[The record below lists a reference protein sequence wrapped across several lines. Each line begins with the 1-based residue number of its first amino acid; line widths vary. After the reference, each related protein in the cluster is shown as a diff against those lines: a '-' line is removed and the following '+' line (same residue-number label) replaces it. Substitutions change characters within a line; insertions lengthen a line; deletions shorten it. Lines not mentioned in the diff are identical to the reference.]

1 MRDGS
6 LQTLPARDIVP
17 GDRIELEAGDNVPAD
32 ARLLQAYSFKIQEA
46 ALTGESVPASK
57 QAECV
62 LSETTSLGD
71 RRNMAYMGTVVATGK
86 ASAVVVSTGMA
97 TELGQIAGLLEHSK
111 IETTPLQRRLTA
123 LGRILIVACLAIV
136 AVVFVL
142 HLLRGAAVLEV
153 LLISISLA
161 VAAVPEGLPAVVTLT
176 LAVGLQRMS
185 KRNALVR
192 KLPSVETL
200 GSVTV
205 ICSDKTG
212 TLTRNEMTVR
222 EVIAG
227 GIHYQATGIGYAP
240 TGQFVRAGTPASGNS
255 SSNRTGAHDEPMQ
268 AQDEPDL
275 IQVLTIAARCNNAKV
290 TAIGDNGTAWRVI
303 GDPTEG
309 ALLVAARKA
318 RIDVEELQRH
328 ILHEIPFDSERK
340 AMSIVAVA
348 PSGTPTMYTKGA
360 PEVILAKS
368 DAERISGNTIPL
380 SDSRRMQVMQL
391 CSTLAARALRVLA
404 LAYRENPQKDGA
416 EYQESGLVFAGL
428 VGINDPP
435 RETAHEAVRLCL
447 QAGIRP
453 VMITGDHPATA
464 LAIARELQIAK
475 VDDQVMT
482 GTELDAISDTELDMR
497 ISRCSVFA
505 RVSAKHKLR
514 IVEAWQQRGQVVA
527 MTGDGVNDA
536 PAVKAADI
544 GIAMGVTGTD
554 VTKEA
559 ADMILTDD
567 NFASIVSAV
576 EEGRGIF
583 DNIQKVVHYLLSC
596 NASEVLLMF
605 FTALAGWPIPLT
617 AIQILWIN
625 LVTDGLPAA
634 RSGNGAARA
643 RHYESQAEVPS

>member
-1 MRDGS
+1 MSKPIVPISVEPNPHGGSTNKQLVSEQSLPTPAWWAKTIEGVRDELLTDLVHGMSGELVRQRRERFGWNELTEEPPTPFWKKVLRQFSELVILILIVASVISGLIGEWVDAAAILAIVAVNGAISLIQEEKSGRALAALRKLSSPTVKVVRDGS

-17 GDRIELEAGDNVPAD
+17 GDRLELEAGDNVPAD
-32 ARLLQAYSFKIQEA
+32 ARLLQAYSFRIQEA

-123 LGRILIVACLAIV
+123 LGKILIVACLAIV

-227 GIHYQATGIGYAP
+227 GIHYQVTGIGYTP
-240 TGQFVRAGTPASGNS
+240 TGQFVRAGTPDNVNS
-255 SSNRTGAHDEPMQ
+255 SSSRTGAHDEPVQ

-309 ALLVAARKA
+309 ALLVAA
-318 RIDVEELQRH
+318 Q
-328 ILHEIPFDSERK
+328 
-340 AMSIVAVA
+340 
-348 PSGTPTMYTKGA
+348 G
-360 PEVILAKS
+360 
-368 DAERISGNTIPL
+368 
-380 SDSRRMQVMQL
+380 
-391 CSTLAARALRVLA
+391 
-404 LAYRENPQKDGA
+404 EN
-416 EYQESGLVFAGL
+416 
-428 VGINDPP
+428 
-435 RETAHEAVRLCL
+435 
-447 QAGIRP
+447 
-453 VMITGDHPATA
+453 
-464 LAIARELQIAK
+464 
-475 VDDQVMT
+475 
-482 GTELDAISDTELDMR
+482 
-497 ISRCSVFA
+497 RC
-505 RVSAKHKLR
+505 
-514 IVEAWQQRGQVVA
+514 
-527 MTGDGVNDA
+527 
-536 PAVKAADI
+536 
-544 GIAMGVTGTD
+544 
-554 VTKEA
+554 
-559 ADMILTDD
+559 
-567 NFASIVSAV
+567 
-576 EEGRGIF
+576 
-583 DNIQKVVHYLLSC
+583 
-596 NASEVLLMF
+596 
-605 FTALAGWPIPLT
+605 
-617 AIQILWIN
+617 
-625 LVTDGLPAA
+625 
-634 RSGNGAARA
+634 
-643 RHYESQAEVPS
+643 